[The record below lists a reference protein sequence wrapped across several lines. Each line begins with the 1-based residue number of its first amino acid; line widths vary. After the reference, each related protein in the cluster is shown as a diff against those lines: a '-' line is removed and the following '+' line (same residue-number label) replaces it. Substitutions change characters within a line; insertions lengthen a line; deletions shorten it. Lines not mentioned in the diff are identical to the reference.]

1 MGNLSNQV
9 YIYSLSTDVFFSEE
23 ERNLKLLKDRY
34 HDLKRLSTQ
43 KGDIK
48 AKLKELSIQL
58 THSQKGKEREF
69 VESQVS
75 KCNRQLE
82 YLEWLR
88 DTVFKDNKVSNAR
101 LKRELNAQ
109 VDENDSIR
117 TLETI
122 KLNKSQTISL
132 FESTL
137 TRQLKLE
144 TGKLSEKLIIVEV
157 YNYGIF
163 KSLLDKGF
171 NFKNKHFVYWSS
183 SSGQIRDKKAV
194 FIQEDAWN
202 GKNGIENAI
211 TAGLSIEE
219 INDNDGMS
227 VNKFLAY
234 KSLASSAS
242 EKWENFSTE
251 KCIVVDDVK
260 VSLKNR
266 TVDFISRDTFDVK
279 RDENRTVDLEITD
292 GAGMMLPKVSERLFG
307 EGVNKNIQ
315 FRLPW
320 MKGCLS
326 PVPWNEFGDNLEV
339 TDIYG
344 KRWKLNEES
353 GIEIIFFK
361 SQFKMWKHFIDKS
374 NVKESWKK
382 YQDNFKQYN
391 CEAAFMNAEED
402 SILNAK
408 TNYQYLQS
416 LVYIEN
422 KDLMDLVQM
431 TNDDLINLGTDADTM
446 IRVLGCEDENDD
458 KNEFQQAIN
467 LYPALLN
474 DKNSKEA
481 IKKRKEKIIEEAKS
495 AKLSIDGKY
504 TYVLPDW
511 FAVMENIFKGIK
523 NPKGLLNDGQVYC
536 NLYDEGKVDLM
547 RAPALSFEHA
557 IRENIKTE
565 EMKKWFITKGIHIS
579 ADDLIPKILMADFD
593 GDKIMCT
600 PSKTLIKVIEDN
612 AERLD
617 IVPLEYEM
625 GVSDPKLIN
634 SQNIFESLKIAFKAN
649 IGIIS
654 NTISKIYNK
663 NEFDPKSDYNLIKK
677 MTSYNNHI
685 IDMAKTLDEVKLP
698 PSVKTEWNKYD
709 KQKLPYFF
717 TYAKNKE
724 NVMNKNQSTVNRVED
739 AIIDKRIHFK
749 SVVGKFDYRKL
760 LWTPNIKDEAFV
772 INEEIDNKIIEAYTY
787 LDQNKRHYISANDDM
802 DDKKQFIYIVIRQ
815 KLLEIYPDAN
825 KIADVLVRYLFGVKD
840 SKYKRTLWESFGTEV
855 VNSIR
860 KNVHKEIDCSG
871 CGVTVYEPRQRQ
883 IRCDKCQN
891 KYRLRQDKERKRKVR
906 QRLNDMSA

>member
-1 MGNLSNQV
+1 M
-9 YIYSLSTDVFFSEE
+9 
-23 ERNLKLLKDRY
+23 
-34 HDLKRLSTQ
+34 
-43 KGDIK
+43 
-48 AKLKELSIQL
+48 
-58 THSQKGKEREF
+58 
-69 VESQVS
+69 
-75 KCNRQLE
+75 
-82 YLEWLR
+82 
-88 DTVFKDNKVSNAR
+88 
-101 LKRELNAQ
+101 
-109 VDENDSIR
+109 
-117 TLETI
+117 
-122 KLNKSQTISL
+122 
-132 FESTL
+132 
-137 TRQLKLE
+137 
-144 TGKLSEKLIIVEV
+144 
-157 YNYGIF
+157 
-163 KSLLDKGF
+163 
-171 NFKNKHFVYWSS
+171 
-183 SSGQIRDKKAV
+183 
-194 FIQEDAWN
+194 
-202 GKNGIENAI
+202 
-211 TAGLSIEE
+211 
-219 INDNDGMS
+219 
-227 VNKFLAY
+227 
-234 KSLASSAS
+234 
-242 EKWENFSTE
+242 
-251 KCIVVDDVK
+251 DDVK

-307 EGVNKNIQ
+307 EGVYKNIQ

-344 KRWKLNEES
+344 KQWKLNEET

-382 YQDNFKQYN
+382 YQDNFKLYN
-391 CEAAFMNAEED
+391 CEAAFINAEED
-402 SILNAK
+402 SIPNAK

-422 KDLMDLVQM
+422 EDLMDLVQM
-431 TNDDLINLGTDADTM
+431 TNDDLINLGTDVDTM
-446 IRVLGCEDENDD
+446 IRVLGCEDENED

-511 FAVMENIFKGIK
+511 FAVMENIFKGIE
-523 NPKGLLNDGQVYC
+523 NPIGLLNDGQVYC

-600 PSKTLIKVIEDN
+600 PSKSLIKVVEEN

-625 GVSDPKLIN
+625 GVSDPKPIN
-634 SQNIFESLKIAFKAN
+634 SDNIFESLKIAFKAN

-663 NEFDPKSDYNLIKK
+663 NEFDPKSDYTLIKK
-677 MTSYNNHI
+677 LTSYNNHI
-685 IDMAKTLDEVKLP
+685 IDMAKTLDDVKLP
-698 PSVKTEWNKYD
+698 PSVKAEWNKYD

-724 NVMNKNQSTVNRVED
+724 NVLYKNQSTVNRVED

-772 INEEIDNKIIEAYTY
+772 INEKIDKGIIDAYTY
-787 LDQNKRHYISANDDM
+787 LDQNKRHYISTNEDDM
-802 DDKKQFIYIVIRQ
+802 DDKKQYIYIVTDCRQ
-815 KLLEIYPDAN
+815 T
-825 KIADVLVRYLFGVKD
+825 R
-840 SKYKRTLWESFGTEV
+840 
-855 VNSIR
+855 
-860 KNVHKEIDCSG
+860 
-871 CGVTVYEPRQRQ
+871 
-883 IRCDKCQN
+883 
-891 KYRLRQDKERKRKVR
+891 
-906 QRLNDMSA
+906 